1 MSLTDD
7 TWTYFKSARDSISNP
22 GSGIQVFYSL
32 LFLLPGI
39 LWLVTSY
46 FFIALIRNDGFRETN
61 LLKTRQFAFLTFG
74 CFLCFAGITLFAKAE
89 GVAEE
94 ATLTMLF
101 MPILV
106 YIFWSTLKDSDVR
119 KSDFENQ
126 KSSNDSENN
135 HDKITESLFSKIS
148 KFIFLLILWFYS
160 FIGFYSISIYSF
172 PEKQDYNWFQEIV

>member
-1 MSLTDD
+1 
-7 TWTYFKSARDSISNP
+7 
-22 GSGIQVFYSL
+22 
-32 LFLLPGI
+32 
-39 LWLVTSY
+39 
-46 FFIALIRNDGFRETN
+46 
-61 LLKTRQFAFLTFG
+61 
-74 CFLCFAGITLFAKAE
+74 
-89 GVAEE
+89 
-94 ATLTMLF
+94 MLF